1 MPVLIQ
7 HEDGVNKTDAA
18 DGKIREPRLSSWPAW
33 PPRSSPAA
41 RGSGGRFRRFAAALF
56 AFTAMGSALPAAA
69 QIANT
74 LISNT
79 SQTTSTVS
87 STLQSQPFTTG
98 DDATGYRLTSVEI
111 RIGNLMNRD
120 TSVRV
125 VPNASGGEPDL
136 SDPTQF
142 IVLTAPTLA
151 ANTLNTFTAPS
162 NTTLDA
168 NTTYHAYVSAADN
181 GMPDPLQR
189 TTSSAEDSGGA
200 SGWSIGNTRYWRS
213 SSSDAWRTST
223 SLLLRIK
230 INGSAIGNAPTVANE
245 IPDQHGGAGTAFTYA
260 FPSDTFNDVDGDAL
274 TYTATKS
281 DGIMLPMWLGFTAST
296 RRFSGTPGAA
306 DVGTLAVKVTASD
319 GISSVS
325 DEFNIVVRAAGL
337 AHCTSNPLELWCT
350 SLTVGT
356 GIFRDGSRYYGS
368 LHITTFGNFGSYGP
382 TSRVFSYR
390 RAEIIVDLLAHNS
403 NSLAFVVRIRA
414 GPIPPGGLFG
424 TRSHTLEL
432 GTDSTKRSFSIV
444 NPGFETIFNFANP
457 GLSWSVDDV
466 IPVKLVRS
474 NAAPV
479 VATAIPNQT
488 APAGRAFRYAF
499 PSGTFSDADS
509 DALTYTAT
517 KPDDTALPT
526 WLSFAATTRTFSGT
540 PGAADVGTVAVKV
553 TASDGEASSS
563 DEFNIVVS
571 AAGLAH
577 CIPLDPLDL
586 WCASLT
592 VGDLGGDPIGY
603 DSILMSGSL
612 SPNQFT
618 YEGTPYTVT
627 ALTVLNGILNLRLQP
642 SGERAFG
649 TNPRFALRSGTT
661 NFSFADTTIFAG
673 GNGDLL
679 RFGQTPPT
687 WAVNDVVPIK
697 LSRVLPTAANK
708 TVKAGADA
716 DYPFTAADFNLLDT
730 GYGLKVVTLP
740 RRGTLALDGV
750 PVSVGDSVSQAR
762 VDAGDLTYTPPQDE
776 IGKGISHFTFRVND
790 GELESAR
797 SAKITIDVD
806 NKLAGNLDET
816 AHGTALSLPDTD
828 INPNINAYAQ
838 GFRTGSAAQ
847 ELAEVKLA
855 ITVPS
860 GTTPK
865 VSIWSGDE
873 KPEHE
878 AEGLTLTNPS
888 NIHTASA
895 VMKTFK
901 ATGRYSLATDSDKYW
916 IVIERAS
923 GSGTISLKRSSTAIQ
938 EATAQGWGLLNRWKR
953 SGSASWSGAGS
964 LPLMAELRTVPERR
978 YAIRILNMELSGP
991 GPDELYT
998 HGENLDIAVTFS
1010 EAVNIPKARIT
1021 APLVCG
1027 GDASHESGNG
1037 TNRVVFRCEIKG
1049 GPHTRVEVRA
1059 TTLRIRPLPAGDTRD
1074 PLPDV
1079 DEDGTPVSNAHPAVE
1094 RMTAAHGVAGP
1105 GITDVEVS
1113 SPGPDG
1119 VWTPGERVELRYTF
1133 DEPMT
1138 VTTGSGMPVAWIQ
1151 RVYESGKVYGEAVP
1165 FNRIDTNDASTLVF
1179 TKTLSGNER
1188 ATALKIPADSVY
1200 PKHGVIADTDTKAIA
1215 VFTHREYHIEPGP
1228 SCGALADEIWCAE
1241 MKVGTKDEVTGFGAG
1256 EYGSLSPR
1264 KFNYGGV
1271 EYTVNTLTH
1280 HSSSRFLYLALTPN
1294 TGHSII
1300 NKAGFRL
1307 HLGTRSHSFPGDVS
1321 NSAFIRWTNVDSFWT
1336 PGDRVFVR
1344 LTGPP
1349 ASNNQVEVV
1358 APTVEGTPSLSP
1370 AGPDSL
1376 WAEGETVE
1384 VTIAFSE
1391 AVEVNTTG
1399 GTPSVGIG
1407 LGGPVAKRSA
1417 DYLRGSGTLELVFA
1431 YTLIEGDGGH
1441 AAMAVTPDSLALNGG
1456 AIQSVATSVDAA
1468 LAHNGTIV
1476 QGVSGRSS
1484 VRDVSGRSVQGP
1496 TARFG
1501 GVPARHDGTSA
1512 FTVELHFSAE
1522 PDGLSYRIVQ
1532 DGLLEATGGTVTRA
1546 RRLTKGSNLGWEV
1559 TVEPDGAG
1567 DIALLLPARSCEQP
1581 NAVCVGGRA
1590 LARAAEATV
1599 PGVPFTASFSN
1610 VPSEDD
1616 GTSPFELEFRLSTEP
1631 AGLSYRTVQNG
1642 LFDVSGGTIG
1652 RAWRLQKGNNAG
1664 WGLRIEASGFG
1675 DVTLTLRATTDCA
1688 GTPGVCTSDGRMLA
1702 GGLQATIAGPPTLAV
1717 ADAEVDENSGATL
1730 DFAVT
1735 LSRVL
1740 TDPVTVGYSTADD
1753 TASAGADYTN
1763 TTGTLTFAAGETL
1776 KTVSV
1781 PVLDDEHDEGSETM
1795 TLTISNP
1802 SPARVKL
1809 ADAEATGVINN
1820 TDAMPRAW
1828 LARFG
1833 RAASDHAVEAIS
1845 NRWQGEA
1852 RSDNHLT
1859 IGGRP
1864 AGDMLSWP
1872 GLGGRGDRD
1881 EGDDG
1886 LDDGSDGDAPVRSD
1900 PFSMQMARGS
1910 GFDRASAGAGRM
1922 GGAMDGPGMRS
1933 GAAGMDMNGNM
1944 DTGMGTGEGDATGEP
1959 MPGGPDGAVPETGTT
1974 LGGRDAR
1981 DAAIGAVLRSLGLPE
1996 PGAVGDLRQALMGSS
2011 FFYSPRSLDGD
2022 GESPAGAGWMGRW
2035 SAWGET
2041 ASTRFR
2047 GADGPLTLDGE
2058 VSTATLGL
2066 DSRWGRWHAGMAMA
2080 YSMGDGLYTHPRVA
2094 GGEVSSTLASLH
2106 PFARFEINE
2115 RASVWGVLGYGRGE
2129 LSLTPEGGEEAIE
2142 TDLATTMAAFGG
2154 RGIFA
2159 VRLNRLGEFQFAL
2172 ASDARMTNTT
2182 SEAVRNLVDAGGATS
2197 RVRLMLEGSGSMPL
2211 AGGGMLRPSLE
2222 AGLRYDDGDAETG
2235 AGLEVG
2241 GGLAYA
2247 AGRLAVQVKARM
2259 LVAHEDAAYEEWGF
2273 SSSIMYQPGQD
2284 GRGLSMNLG
2293 SSWGATQSGVREL
2306 WSRRDVRGLAPGAAR
2321 PAGQA
2326 FQAEFGYGLGGR
2338 GNTDRLWYPYIGA
2351 QAAEGS
2357 GEMFTLGLK
2366 LSAGPELSAALEI
2379 GRRDNGQESPEHAL
2393 QLQGSYRW

>member
-1 MPVLIQ
+1 M
-7 HEDGVNKTDAA
+7 
-18 DGKIREPRLSSWPAW
+18 
-33 PPRSSPAA
+33 
-41 RGSGGRFRRFAAALF
+41 ALG
-56 AFTAMGSALPAAA
+56 TALPAAA
-69 QIANT
+69 QSPNT

-79 SQTTSTVS
+79 SQTNSTTSS
-87 STLQSQPFTTG
+87 RLQSQPFTTG
-98 DDATGYRLTSVEI
+98 DHADGYRLTSVEI
-111 RIGNLMNRD
+111 GIGNLINSD
-120 TSVRV
+120 TTVRV

-142 IVLTAPTLA
+142 IVLAAPTLA
-151 ANTLNTFTAPS
+151 ANTVNTFTAPS
-162 NTTLDA
+162 NTMLAA

-181 GMPDPLQR
+181 GRPDHLQR

-213 SSSDAWRTST
+213 NSADAWSTST
-223 SLLLRIK
+223 SILLRIK
-230 INGSAIGNAPTVANE
+230 INGSAISAPTVANG
-245 IPDQHGGAGTAFTYA
+245 IPDQAATADTAFSYA
-260 FPSDTFNDVDGDAL
+260 FPANTFNDADGDAL

-281 DGIMLPMWLGFTAST
+281 DGSALAAVLRFTPGT
-296 RRFSGTPGAA
+296 RTFWGTPRAI
-306 DVGTLAVKVTASD
+306 DVGTLSVKVMASD
-319 GISSVS
+319 GTASVS
-325 DEFNIVVRAAGL
+325 DEFDIVISAAPAR
-337 AHCTSNPLELWCT
+337 AHCNEGDVNEIWCAN
-350 SLTVGT
+350 LTVGT
-356 GIFRDGSRYYGS
+356 GMVGGSSYYGS
-368 LHITTFGNFGSYGP
+368 YQLGLTDFGGYGT

-390 RAEIIVDLLAHNS
+390 TARIKVDLLAHDAVNLHFIVNS
-403 NSLAFVVRIRA
+403 DGGTTPANGLLGASSFSLEV
-414 GPIPPGGLFG
+414 GTGG
-424 TRSHTLEL
+424 
-432 GTDSTKRSFSIV
+432 TKKSFSIV
-444 NPGFETIFNFANP
+444 NPGTTSSFSYP
-457 GLSWSVDDV
+457 KQGLSWSTGSTVR
-466 IPVKLVRS
+466 VKLVRTS
-474 NAAPV
+474 GEPLLWNDIPDQRA
-479 VATAIPNQT
+479 VAGTGFSYT
-488 APAGRAFRYAF
+488 FPANTFRDVD
-499 PSGTFSDADS
+499 G

-517 KPDDTALPT
+517 KPDGSLLPT
-526 WLSFAATTRTFSGT
+526 WLSFNAATRRFSGM
-540 PGAADVGTVAVKV
+540 PPSSATVSVKV
-553 TASDGEASSS
+553 TASAGSDSTS
-563 DEFNIVVS
+563 DEFDIVIQT
-571 AAGLAH
+571 AALAH
-577 CIPLDPLDL
+577 CRPSDPLEI
-586 WCASLT
+586 WCASMT
-592 VGDLGGDPIGY
+592 VGLNEGY
-603 DSILMSGSL
+603 VGTGTGTDYGSL
-612 SPNQFT
+612 SPNGFT
-618 YEGTPYTVT
+618 YKGTTYTILI
-627 ALTVLNGILNLRLQP
+627 LTGIADDLSLTLNP
-642 SGERAFG
+642 SGETVFG
-649 TNPRFALRSGTT
+649 NNIRFVLRLGTT
-661 NFSFADTTIFAG
+661 DLSFSDSTIGSGA
-673 GNGDLL
+673 NGKFFDW
-679 RFGQTPPT
+679 TDSAPVWST
-687 WAVNDVVPIK
+687 DDVVPVK
-697 LSRVLPTAANK
+697 LIRLLPTAPSK
-708 TVKAGADA
+708 RVKAGADA
-716 DYPFTAADFNLLDT
+716 DYPFAATDFNLLDT

-740 RRGTLALDGV
+740 GRGTLALNGV
-750 PVSVGDSVSQAR
+750 PVRAGESMSHAQI
-762 VDAGDLTYTPPQDE
+762 DAGDLTYTPPEGQHGD
-776 IGKGISHFTFRVND
+776 GIAYFDFRVND

-797 SAKITIDVD
+797 SSRMTIDVG
-806 NKLAGNLDET
+806 NKLGGILDET
-816 AHGTALSLPDTD
+816 PHGTALSVPD
-828 INPNINAYAQ
+828 IGVQPNIKAYAQ
-838 GFRTGSAAQ
+838 RFRTGSSAQ
-847 ELAEVKLA
+847 ELKEVKLA

-865 VSIWSGDE
+865 VSVWHGTD

-878 AEGLTLTNPS
+878 AEGLTLANPS
-888 NIHTASA
+888 NIHNATA
-895 VMKTFK
+895 VVKTFT
-901 ATGRYSLATDSDKYW
+901 ATTRYSLGTDSDNYW

-923 GSGTISLKRSSTAIQ
+923 GSGTISLKRSSTSNQ
-938 EATAQGWGLLNRWKR
+938 ELTAQGWSLLNHWKR
-953 SGSASWSGAGS
+953 TGSANWSVAGN
-964 LPLMAELRTVPERR
+964 LPLLAELRTVPWRQLSAR
-978 YAIRILNMELSGP
+978 VVDVELSGP

-1010 EAVNIPKARIT
+1010 EPVNIPHARFT

-1027 GDASHESGNG
+1027 GDANDVSGNT
-1037 TNRVVFRCEIKG
+1037 TNRIIYRCRIKG

-1059 TTLRIRPLPAGDTRD
+1059 TTLRIRPIGVSDRDGPRPA
-1074 PLPDV
+1074 L

-1094 RMTAAHGVAGP
+1094 RTTAVHGVAGP
-1105 GITDVEVS
+1105 GITDVRVS

-1119 VWTPGERVELRYTF
+1119 VWTPGETVEVRYTF

-1138 VTTGSGMPVAWIQ
+1138 VGTRSGRPVAWIQ
-1151 RVYESGKVYGEAVP
+1151 RVYESGAIYGEAVP
-1165 FNRIDTNDASTLVF
+1165 FNRIDTNDANTLVF
-1179 TKTLSGNER
+1179 AKTLDGNER

-1200 PKHGVIADTDTKAIA
+1200 PKHGVIVGTDTGTIA

-1228 SCGALADEIWCAE
+1228 ACGGIPDEIWCAE
-1241 MKVGTKDEVTGFGAG
+1241 LMVGEVGGDKGFSRQGG
-1256 EYGSLSPR
+1256 DRYGSLSLNQ
-1264 KFNYGGV
+1264 FNYGGTN
-1271 EYTVNTLTH
+1271 YTIRQLKHVGNDRRVFFGVFPF
-1280 HSSSRFLYLALTPN
+1280 SGNNS
-1294 TGHSII
+1294 I
-1300 NKAGFRL
+1300 NKAGFHL
-1307 HLGTRSHSFPGDVS
+1307 HAGTQSYSFPAS
-1321 NSAFIRWTNVDSFWT
+1321 FIGQGSSVLVWTNIDPFWST
-1336 PGDRVFVR
+1336 GDRVFVR
-1344 LTGPP
+1344 LTGP
-1349 ASNNQVEVV
+1349 ASDRQVEVEP
-1358 APTVEGTPSLSP
+1358 PTVTSTPALSA
-1370 AGPDSL
+1370 AGPDSR
-1376 WAEGETVE
+1376 WTEGETVE

-1391 AVEVNTTG
+1391 AVEVDRTG

-1407 LGGPVAKRSA
+1407 LGGPTATRGA
-1417 DYLRGSGTLELVFA
+1417 DYLRGSGTAELVFG
-1431 YTLIEGDGGH
+1431 YTLIADDGDH
-1441 AAMAVTPDSLALNGG
+1441 TAMAVTPDSLTLNGG
-1456 AIQSVATSVDAA
+1456 AIQSVATGVDAA

-1476 QGVSGRSS
+1476 SGGVR
-1484 VRDVSGRSVQGP
+1484 RTPEGP
-1496 TARFG
+1496 SARFED
-1501 GVPARHDGTSA
+1501 VPANHNGSSA
-1512 FTVELHFSAE
+1512 FSIELNFSAE
-1522 PDGLSYRIVQ
+1522 PVGLSYRAVQ
-1532 DGLLEATGGTVTRA
+1532 DGLLEVEGGTVTGAKRT
-1546 RRLTKGSNLGWEV
+1546 TKGSNQGWLV
-1559 TVEPDGAG
+1559 TVAPSRDGE
-1567 DIALLLPARSCEQP
+1567 IEIRLPARKCGKP
-1581 NAVCVGGRA
+1581 NAVCIGGRP

-1616 GTSPFELEFRLSTEP
+1616 GTGGFELEFRLSTEP
-1631 AGLSYRTVQNG
+1631 VGLSYRTVQNG

-1664 WGLRIEASGFG
+1664 WGLRIEPSGFG

-1688 GTPGVCTSDGRMLA
+1688 GTSGVCTSDGRMLA

-1717 ADAEVDENSGATL
+1717 AGAEVDENSGATL

-1740 TDPVTVGYSTADD
+1740 TDLVTVGYSTADD

-1820 TDAMPRAW
+1820 TDAMPQAW

-1900 PFSMQMARGS
+1900 PFSMQMAHGS
-1910 GFDRASAGAGRM
+1910 GFDRASGGAGRM
-1922 GGAMDGPGMRS
+1922 GGVMDGPGMRS
-1933 GAAGMDMNGNM
+1933 GAAGMDMNGNI

-2080 YSMGDGLYTHPRVA
+2080 YSMGDGLYTHPKVA

-2115 RASVWGVLGYGRGE
+2115 RASVWGVLGYGSGE

-2159 VRLNRLGEFQFAL
+2159 VRSNRLGEFQFAL

-2211 AGGGMLRPSLE
+2211 AGGGMLQPSLE

-2247 AGRLAVQVKARM
+2247 AGRLAVQVNARM
-2259 LVAHEDAAYEEWGF
+2259 LLAHEDAAYEEWGF
-2273 SSSIMYQPGQD
+2273 SSSIMYQPGQN

-2351 QAAEGS
+2351 QAAGGS

-2393 QLQGSYRW
+2393 QLRGSYRW

>member
-1 MPVLIQ
+1 MVRTVAHTHCNPTNPLELWCATLTVGTTTNINGTFYGYASTFGSLTRDRFNYRTAEIKVNDIA
-7 HEDGVNKTDAA
+7 HEAT
-18 DGKIREPRLSSWPAW
+18 ELSLSIL
-33 PPRSSPAA
+33 R
-41 RGSGGRFRRFAAALF
+41 
-56 AFTAMGSALPAAA
+56 
-69 QIANT
+69 
-74 LISNT
+74 
-79 SQTTSTVS
+79 
-87 STLQSQPFTTG
+87 
-98 DDATGYRLTSVEI
+98 
-111 RIGNLMNRD
+111 
-120 TSVRV
+120 
-125 VPNASGGEPDL
+125 ASGTTPAYGLLGRRSFTLEVGTGGAKKSFSIVNPGTTQLFRIPKQGLSWSVGETVPVKL
-136 SDPTQF
+136 LQ
-142 IVLTAPTLA
+142 IRNTAPTLE
-151 ANTLNTFTAPS
+151 NTIPNQ
-162 NTTLDA
+162 
-168 NTTYHAYVSAADN
+168 HAV
-181 GMPDPLQR
+181 
-189 TTSSAEDSGGA
+189 
-200 SGWSIGNTRYWRS
+200 
-213 SSSDAWRTST
+213 
-223 SLLLRIK
+223 
-230 INGSAIGNAPTVANE
+230 
-245 IPDQHGGAGTAFTYA
+245 AGTAFRYT
-260 FPSDTFNDVDGDAL
+260 FGPDTFNDADNGDTL
-274 TYTATKS
+274 TYTATKA
-281 DGIMLPMWLGFTAST
+281 DGAPLPTWLSLNAST
-296 RRFSGTPGAA
+296 RTFSGIPATA
-306 DVGTLAVKVTASD
+306 GTVAVKLTASD
-319 GISSVS
+319 GDASSS
-325 DEFNIVVRAAGL
+325 DEFDIEVRAAGL
-337 AHCTSNPLELWCT
+337 AHCRPLDPLEIWCASMMAGARAADSAGYTGTVGSLSPLQFTYKGTGYTVNSLLISSRKVRLRVNPSGRAAFANNARFALRAGTTDFSFGDT
-350 SLTVGT
+350 SVLTVGGNHVLDFGET
-356 GIFRDGSRYYGS
+356 SVIWSR
-368 LHITTFGNFGSYGP
+368 
-382 TSRVFSYR
+382 
-390 RAEIIVDLLAHNS
+390 
-403 NSLAFVVRIRA
+403 
-414 GPIPPGGLFG
+414 
-424 TRSHTLEL
+424 
-432 GTDSTKRSFSIV
+432 
-444 NPGFETIFNFANP
+444 
-457 GLSWSVDDV
+457 DDV
-466 IPVKLVRS
+466 IPVKIIRIV
-474 NAAPV
+474 P
-479 VATAIPNQT
+479 
-488 APAGRAFRYAF
+488 
-499 PSGTFSDADS
+499 
-509 DALTYTAT
+509 
-517 KPDDTALPT
+517 K
-526 WLSFAATTRTFSGT
+526 TT
-540 PGAADVGTVAVKV
+540 
-553 TASDGEASSS
+553 
-563 DEFNIVVS
+563 
-571 AAGLAH
+571 
-577 CIPLDPLDL
+577 
-586 WCASLT
+586 
-592 VGDLGGDPIGY
+592 
-603 DSILMSGSL
+603 
-612 SPNQFT
+612 
-618 YEGTPYTVT
+618 
-627 ALTVLNGILNLRLQP
+627 
-642 SGERAFG
+642 
-649 TNPRFALRSGTT
+649 
-661 NFSFADTTIFAG
+661 
-673 GNGDLL
+673 
-679 RFGQTPPT
+679 
-687 WAVNDVVPIK
+687 
-697 LSRVLPTAANK
+697 NK
-708 TVKAGADA
+708 TVKTGADT
-716 DYPFTAADFNLLDT
+716 DYRFTAADLNLFDRE
-730 GYGLKVVTLP
+730 YALKDLTVHG
-740 RRGTLALDGV
+740 RGTLALDGV
-750 PVSVGDSVSQAR
+750 PVSAGDSVSHAA
-762 VDAGDLTYTPPQDE
+762 VDAGHLTYTPPQGQVGDNMA
-776 IGKGISHFTFRVND
+776 HFTFKVND

-797 SAKITIDVD
+797 SSKITIDVD
-806 NKLAGNLDET
+806 NKLAGNLDQT
-816 AHGTALSLPDTD
+816 PAGTRLSLPTTGA
-828 INPNINAYAQ
+828 NAYAQ
-838 GFRTGSAAQ
+838 RIRTGSAAQ
-847 ELAEVKLA
+847 EIKEVRLS
-855 ITVPS
+855 IFFPPS
-860 GTTPK
+860 GVTPK
-865 VSIWSGDE
+865 VSIWYGESA
-873 KPEHE
+873 PERE
-878 AEGLTLTNPS
+878 VEGLALSNPS
-888 NIHTASA
+888 DVHGTDGVKAFEAS
-895 VMKTFK
+895 
-901 ATGRYSLATDSDKYW
+901 GRYSLAVNSENYW
-916 IVIERAS
+916 IVVERAVNT
-923 GSGTISLKRSSTAIQ
+923 GVISLKQTTAGND
-938 EATAQGWGLLNRWKR
+938 ATAASGWALTGNHWKKGT
-953 SGSASWSGAGS
+953 SNSWSQGTTGA
-964 LPLMAELRTVPERR
+964 LQAELRTVASRR
-978 YAIRILNMELSGP
+978 YAIRVLNVELSGP

-998 HGENLDIAVTFS
+998 HGEKLDITVTFS

-1133 DEPMT
+1133 GAPMT
-1138 VTTGSGMPVAWIQ
+1138 VTTGSGMPVAWIE
-1151 RVYESGKVYGEAVP
+1151 RVYESGAIYGEAVP
-1165 FNRIDTNDASTLVF
+1165 FERIDTSDANTLVF
-1179 TKTLSGNER
+1179 AKTLGGNER

-1200 PKHGVIADTDTKAIA
+1200 PKHGVIAGTSTKAIG
-1215 VFTHREYHIEPGP
+1215 VFTHRTYHIEPGP
-1228 SCGALADEIWCAE
+1228 SCGALPDEIWCAE

-1280 HSSSRFLYLALTPN
+1280 HSTSRFLYLALTPN

-1300 NKAGFRL
+1300 NKAGFHL
-1307 HLGTRSHSFPGDVS
+1307 HIGTRSHSFPGDAS

-1717 ADAEVDENSGATL
+1717 AGAEVDENSGATL

-2080 YSMGDGLYTHPRVA
+2080 YSMGDGLYTHPKVA

-2115 RASVWGVLGYGRGE
+2115 RASVWGVLGYGSGE

-2211 AGGGMLRPSLE
+2211 AG
-2222 AGLRYDDGDAETG
+2222 AERCSR
-2235 AGLEVG
+2235 A
-2241 GGLAYA
+2241 
-2247 AGRLAVQVKARM
+2247 
-2259 LVAHEDAAYEEWGF
+2259 
-2273 SSSIMYQPGQD
+2273 
-2284 GRGLSMNLG
+2284 
-2293 SSWGATQSGVREL
+2293 
-2306 WSRRDVRGLAPGAAR
+2306 SRRDCATTTATRR
-2321 PAGQA
+2321 PA
-2326 FQAEFGYGLGGR
+2326 R
-2338 GNTDRLWYPYIGA
+2338 GSR
-2351 QAAEGS
+2351 
-2357 GEMFTLGLK
+2357 
-2366 LSAGPELSAALEI
+2366 SAA
-2379 GRRDNGQESPEHAL
+2379 GSPTPPVAW
-2393 QLQGSYRW
+2393 RFR